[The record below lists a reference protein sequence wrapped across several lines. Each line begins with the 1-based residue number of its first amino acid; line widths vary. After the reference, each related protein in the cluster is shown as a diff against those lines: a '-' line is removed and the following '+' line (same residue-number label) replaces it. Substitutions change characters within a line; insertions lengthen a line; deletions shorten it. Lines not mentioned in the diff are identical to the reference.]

1 MMTSIVV
8 PPIMGAIADRFGL
21 SESFLVLGGFMLLL
35 CIPFVLIIR
44 RVGRRRSLDESLAGA
59 TD

>member
-1 MMTSIVV
+1 
-8 PPIMGAIADRFGL
+8 MGAIADSSGV

-35 CIPFVLIIR
+35 CIPLALIIR
-44 RVGRRRSLDESLAGA
+44 WVGKRRSLDGSLAGA

>member
-1 MMTSIVV
+1 
-8 PPIMGAIADRFGL
+8 MGAIAVGAGV

-35 CIPFVLIIR
+35 CIPLALIIR
-44 RVGRRRSLDESLAGA
+44 RVGRRRSLDGPLAGA

>member
-1 MMTSIVV
+1 
-8 PPIMGAIADRFGL
+8 MGAIADSYGV

-35 CIPFVLIIR
+35 CIPLALIIR
-44 RVGRRRSLDESLAGA
+44 RVGRRRSLDASLADA

>member
-1 MMTSIVV
+1 
-8 PPIMGAIADRFGL
+8 MGAIADHSGVN
-21 SESFLVLGGFMLLL
+21 ESFAIVGGSMLLL
-35 CIPFVLIIR
+35 CISLALIIR